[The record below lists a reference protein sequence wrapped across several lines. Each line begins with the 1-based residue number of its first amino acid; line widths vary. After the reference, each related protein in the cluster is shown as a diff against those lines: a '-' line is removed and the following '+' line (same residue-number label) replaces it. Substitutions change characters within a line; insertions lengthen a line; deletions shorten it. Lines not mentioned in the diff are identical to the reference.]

1 MFKFSKRKSGL
12 EVTKLTSLIAPNV
25 EIRGDVVFSGGLRVD
40 GRIHGNVRNESDGP
54 GLLVLSEHGSVTGN
68 VEVHDAV
75 VNGTING
82 DLAVGHFL
90 ELQARARVSGN
101 ISYRKLQMECGA
113 AIDGRLQSLADS
125 ASPAAATPASR
136 DEDRRE
142 HFESSAIATGRA

>member
-25 EIRGDVVFSGGLRVD
+25 EIHGDVVFSGGLRVD
-40 GRIHGNVRNESDGP
+40 GRVHGNVRNNASDP

-82 DLAVGHFL
+82 DLSVGHFL
-90 ELQARARVSGN
+90 ELQSRARVSGN

-113 AIDGRLQSLADS
+113 AIDGRLQSLGEAGAPALATSATREDAREPFDS
-125 ASPAAATPASR
+125 AAV
-136 DEDRRE
+136 
-142 HFESSAIATGRA
+142 ATGRA

>member
-1 MFKFSKRKSGL
+1 MFKFSKRRSGL

-40 GRIHGNVRNESDGP
+40 GRIHGNVRDESSGP

-75 VNGTING
+75 INGAING
-82 DLAVGHFL
+82 DLVVGHFL

-113 AIDGRLQSLADS
+113 AIDGRLQSLGEAAAP
-125 ASPAAATPASR
+125 ASGTPAAR
-136 DEDRRE
+136 EDPRE
-142 HFESSAIATGRA
+142 GFDGAAVATGRA

>member
-1 MFKFSKRKSGL
+1 MFKFNRRKSGL

-25 EIRGDVVFSGGLRVD
+25 EIHGDVVFSGGLRVD
-40 GRIHGNVRNESDGP
+40 GRVHGNVRNESSGP

-82 DLAVGHFL
+82 DLSVGHFL
-90 ELQARARVSGN
+90 ELQSRARVSGN

-113 AIDGRLQSLADS
+113 AIDGRLQSLGEANSPALAAPAPREDAHETFDS
-125 ASPAAATPASR
+125 AAV
-136 DEDRRE
+136 
-142 HFESSAIATGRA
+142 ATGRA

>member
-1 MFKFSKRKSGL
+1 MFKFRRKSAL

-25 EIRGDVVFSGGLRVD
+25 EIHGDVVFSGGLRVD
-40 GRIHGNVRNESDGP
+40 GRIHGNVRNESNGP
-54 GLLVLSEHGSVTGN
+54 GLLVLSEQGSVTGN

-90 ELQARARVSGN
+90 ELQSGARVSGN

-113 AIDGRLQSLADS
+113 AVDGRLQSLGEAANAAASTS
-125 ASPAAATPASR
+125 ASREDARESFDATAV
-136 DEDRRE
+136 
-142 HFESSAIATGRA
+142 AVGRA

>member
-1 MFKFSKRKSGL
+1 MFKFNKRKSGL

-40 GRIHGNVRNESDGP
+40 GCVLGNVRNKSDGP

-82 DLAVGHFL
+82 DLSVGHFL
-90 ELQARARVSGN
+90 ELQSRARVSGN

-113 AIDGRLQSLADS
+113 AIDGRLQSLGEAT
-125 ASPAAATPASR
+125 PPVLAAPASR
-136 DEDRRE
+136 EDVRE
-142 HFESSAIATGRA
+142 NFDSAAVASGRA

>member
-1 MFKFSKRKSGL
+1 MFKFNKRKSGL

-40 GRIHGNVRNESDGP
+40 GRVHGNVRNESNGP
-54 GLLVLSEHGSVTGN
+54 GLLVLSENGSVTGN

-82 DLAVGHFL
+82 DLSVGHFL
-90 ELQARARVSGN
+90 ELQSRARVSGN

-113 AIDGRLQSLADS
+113 AIDGRLQSLGDEASTAGAAPATREEARELFDS
-125 ASPAAATPASR
+125 ASV
-136 DEDRRE
+136 
-142 HFESSAIATGRA
+142 ATGRA